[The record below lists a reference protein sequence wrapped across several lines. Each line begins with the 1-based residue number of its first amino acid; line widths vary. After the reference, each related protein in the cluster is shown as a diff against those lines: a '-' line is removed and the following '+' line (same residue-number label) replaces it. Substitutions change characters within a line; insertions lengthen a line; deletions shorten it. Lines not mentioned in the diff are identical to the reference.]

1 MHHFDYVQQ
10 NYNIGKYFH
19 VTLLTQIKNTTRVLV
34 KRKIIVISIKYKNIH
49 SNNINKC
56 TKINVLSLITLIK
69 KTEYFT
75 TFCTCILSFD
85 LSLSNI
91 INNNINKQNNML
103 HP

>member
-56 TKINVLSLITLIK
+56 TKINVLSLI
-69 KTEYFT
+69 YY
-75 TFCTCILSFD
+75 
-85 LSLSNI
+85 
-91 INNNINKQNNML
+91 INKKDWIFYNFLYM
-103 HP
+103 HPKFWSKPFKYNKQQY